1 MKIMR
6 GNEKAKYLRTT
17 YVDGFAGSGRRY
29 GDDGSAGQE
38 AFQDFMEPDTKRFY
52 IGSVERALRLEPP
65 FDQYLFIEQKA
76 AYADELEDLT
86 RTFTGRTGQVTVRR
100 EDVNVAIPEWCH
112 EMQSKDRALVFLDPY
127 GMQVNWSTVEA
138 LAKTQKVDLWILVP
152 LGQAVIRLLTEKR
165 PPQEWGQR
173 LTAFFGEDAW
183 QHHFYVKTQAGTLFD
198 DEPEYVRNTDYEK
211 ITGYMVQRFKTIF
224 AGVLKSPIILRNS
237 RGVPLYL
244 LCFAAS
250 NPAKANLAVKIASDI
265 AKGFQDG

>member
-1 MKIMR
+1 MRIMR

-17 YVDGFAGSGRRY
+17 DVDGFAGSGRRY

-38 AFQDFMEPDTKRFY
+38 AFQDFMESDTKRFY
-52 IGSVERALRLEPP
+52 MGSVERALRLEPP
-65 FDQYLFIEQKA
+65 FDQYLFIEQKPS
-76 AYADELEDLT
+76 YANELESLT
-86 RTFTGRTGQVTVRR
+86 GKFTDRTDRVTVLR
-100 EDVNVAIPEWCH
+100 EDVNVAIPEWCRRL
-112 EMQSKDRALVFLDPY
+112 QSKDRALVFLDPY

-138 LAKTQKVDLWILVP
+138 LAETQKVDLWILVP

-165 PPQEWGQR
+165 PPNVWAQR

-183 QHHFYVKTQAGTLFD
+183 QDHFYVKTQAGTLFD
-198 DEPEYVRNTDYEK
+198 DEPEYKRSTDYEK
-211 ITGYMVQRFKTIF
+211 ITGYMVQRFTSVF

-250 NPAKANLAVKIASDI
+250 NPVKAKLAVKIANNI
-265 AKGFQDG
+265 AEGFQDG